1 MARALLNRLKSLVS
15 RGRHHYRIQVLDEA
29 DFGFKRSF
37 RLSFLKLVVLFS
49 SIIIVM
55 VLLTIYLVAFT
66 GLREY
71 IPGYSDPALKLKTL
85 ELEYKTDSLADAL
98 DSRDFMLINLQKV
111 LKGEKLPDY
120 LPSSQDS
127 VSQELA
133 SYRRSPEDSLLRLE
147 MESQDVFMPVSKAGR
162 PKSLPDAL
170 PFPPAKGWVTD
181 SFDLRKSHYGVD
193 VSTERNEAVKSMLD
207 GTVIYAD
214 WSFESGYTLVVQ
226 HGFNLVT
233 VYKHNAVM
241 LKKQGAFVRAGE
253 PIGIVGNSGD
263 LSSGHHMHFEVW
275 YEGLPVDPLS
285 WVSF

>member
-120 LPSSQDS
+120 LPPSQDS

>member
-85 ELEYKTDSLADAL
+85 ELEYKTDSLAYAL
-98 DSRDFMLINLQKV
+98 DSRDLMLITLQKV
-111 LKGEKLPDY
+111 LKGERLPDY
-120 LPSSQDS
+120 LPPSKDS
-127 VSQELA
+127 ISPELA
-133 SYRRSPEDSLLRLE
+133 SFQRSPEDSLLRLE
-147 MESQDVFMPVSKAGR
+147 MESQDLFMPLGKAER

-181 SFDLRKSHYGVD
+181 SFNLRKSHYGVD

-253 PIGIVGNSGD
+253 PIGIVGNSGE
-263 LSSGHHMHFEVW
+263 LSSGHHVHFEVW

>member
-1 MARALLNRLKSLVS
+1 MARALLEKLKSLAS
-15 RGRHHYRIQVLDEA
+15 RVRHHYRIQVLDEA

-37 RLSFLKLVVLFS
+37 RLSFLKLFVLFS
-49 SIIIVM
+49 AIVIVM

-85 ELEYKTDSLADAL
+85 ELEYKTDSLSNAL
-98 DSRDFMLINLQKV
+98 DSRDIMLINLQKI
-111 LKGEKLPDY
+111 LRGEPLPDY
-120 LPSSQDS
+120 LQPSQDS
-127 VSQELA
+127 VSLEIE
-133 SYRRSPEDSLLRLE
+133 SYQRSPEDSLLRLE
-147 MESQDVFMPVSKAGR
+147 MESQDLFMPIAKAER
-162 PKSLPDAL
+162 PKILPDAL

-181 SFDLRKSHYGVD
+181 SIDLKKSHYEVD

-253 PIGIVGNSGD
+253 PIGIVGNSGE
-263 LSSGHHMHFEVW
+263 LSTGPHIHFEVW
-275 YEGLPVDPLS
+275 YEGLPVDPLN
-285 WVSF
+285 WVRF

>member
-147 MESQDVFMPVSKAGR
+147 MESQDVFMPVGKAER

>member
-85 ELEYKTDSLADAL
+85 ELEYKTDSLAYAL
-98 DSRDFMLINLQKV
+98 DSRDLMLITLQKV
-111 LKGEKLPDY
+111 LKGERLPDY
-120 LPSSQDS
+120 LPPSKDS
-127 VSQELA
+127 ISPELA
-133 SYRRSPEDSLLRLE
+133 SFQRSPEDSILRLE
-147 MESQDVFMPVSKAGR
+147 MESQDLFMPLGKAER

-181 SFDLRKSHYGVD
+181 SFNLRKSHYGVD

-253 PIGIVGNSGD
+253 PIGIVGNSGE
-263 LSSGHHMHFEVW
+263 LSSGHHVHFEVW